1 MRCARV
7 ARGGDGRVTPVRSPL
22 DLGGARRVVVKVGSS
37 SLTEPDG
44 ALTVDKLIDIVDV
57 LAERRLAGQE
67 IVLVTSGAVAAGR
80 GPLGLTGRP
89 RDFAEAQAAASVGQG
104 LLIAH
109 YTEAFATHGVT
120 VGQIL
125 LTAEDT
131 VRRARYRNA
140 VRAFE
145 RLIAGRV
152 VPIVNE
158 NDAVGPDE
166 LTFGDNDRLAALVA
180 QLVRADALIL
190 LTDVDGLYDG
200 PPSRPDARHI
210 LVVDSVDELEGVEVT
225 GTGSRVGTGGMVTKL
240 QSASMATSSGIPVL
254 LTKAANLRDAFA
266 GTARATW
273 FNVTRKRA
281 TRRQVWLE
289 HAAIG
294 RGRLV
299 LDDGAVRAIVEGT
312 ASLLPAGI
320 VRVDG
325 EFQAGDPVELVDLHG
340 AIVARGIVAF
350 DASELPDM
358 LGRST
363 RELRATFG
371 ERFEREVV
379 HRDDLA
385 VVSREAPRG
394 SVPSTA

>member
-1 MRCARV
+1 M
-7 ARGGDGRVTPVRSPL
+7 TPVAAAAH
-22 DLGGARRVVVKVGSS
+22 LGAARRVVVKVGSS

-44 ALTVDKLIDIVDV
+44 TLAPARVVAVADA

-67 IVLVTSGAVAAGR
+67 IVLVTSAAVAAGR
-80 GPLGLTGRP
+80 GALGMRTRP
-89 RDFAEAQAAASVGQG
+89 RDLADAQAAASVGQG
-104 LLIAH
+104 LLIAR
-109 YTEAFATHGVT
+109 YTEAFAGRGVT

-145 RLIAGRV
+145 RLLAAGV

-180 QLVRADALIL
+180 QLVRADALVL
-190 LTDVDGLYDG
+190 LTDVDGLYDA
-200 PPSRPDARHI
+200 PPSNPAARHI
-210 LVVDSVDELEGVEVT
+210 AEVESVDGLEGVEVS

-240 QSASMATSSGIPVL
+240 QSASMATKSGIPVF
-254 LTKAANLRDAFA
+254 LTKGTSLRATFD
-266 GTARATW
+266 GTARGTW
-273 FNVTRKRA
+273 FHATRKRA

-289 HAAIG
+289 HAAVG

-299 LDDGAVRAIVEGT
+299 LDDGAVHAIVEGT

-320 VRVDG
+320 VRIEG

-340 AIVARGIVAF
+340 DVVARGIVAF
-350 DASELPDM
+350 DSVELPDM

-363 RELRATFG
+363 RALREALG

-385 VVSREAPRG
+385 VVAG
-394 SVPSTA
+394 